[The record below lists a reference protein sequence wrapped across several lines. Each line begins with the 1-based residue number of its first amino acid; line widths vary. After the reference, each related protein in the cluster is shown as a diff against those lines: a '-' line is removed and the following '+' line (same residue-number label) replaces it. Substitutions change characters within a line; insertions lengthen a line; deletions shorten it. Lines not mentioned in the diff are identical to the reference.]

1 MTANALIPP
10 GPDAASRPE
19 AAVDSTRSLFAPL
32 AVGVL
37 TLLLTLYLAFQSSE
51 LHSADMALREYQ
63 DLVNEH
69 PQEKLYQAWKLF
81 RYERV
86 LNLPAP
92 PLAQLDNYQK
102 LAESTRE
109 LGDKRGAILKLLLDA
124 SVLHVVPPG
133 ADEAWSRSRMAWMD
147 SAHATPAPPGSPP
160 PGGSK
165 ARTESAAD
173 ENGPHAYDP
182 ATGPIPAP
190 SASDDSCVES
200 GVSARTGKDEVVAVP
215 GRTELDAYMKGI
227 DCFLKTLKIST
238 YDYNYPMWSAIY
250 QTRNK
255 VGLLTT
261 WLLPG
266 LYGLLGACVFLMR
279 RMLQCDGSTRRVDVR
294 ALGVLAI
301 LLRLAL
307 GGLAGIIV
315 GWFALPTG
323 STSISSALAISSLP
337 FGVAFL
343 AGFSIEGLFSLLDR
357 LNKSAESA
365 DLSERRRGQ
374 SKPATG

>member
-1 MTANALIPP
+1 MTPDALPAP
-10 GPDAASRPE
+10 GTDAASRPE
-19 AAVDSTRSLFAPL
+19 AAAGSTRSLLASI
-32 AVGVL
+32 AVGML

-102 LAESTRE
+102 LAEATRE

-133 ADEAWSRSRMAWMD
+133 IDEAWSRSRMVWMD
-147 SAHATPAPPGSPP
+147 SAHATPAPPGSLPP
-160 PGGSK
+160 AGSK
-165 ARTESAAD
+165 ARAEAAAD
-173 ENGPHAYDP
+173 ENVPHAYDS
-182 ATGPIPAP
+182 ATAPISAP
-190 SASDDSCVES
+190 SANDDSCVES
-200 GVSARTGKDEVVAVP
+200 GVLARTGKDEAVVP

-227 DCFLKTLKIST
+227 DCFLKTLKISA

-323 STSISSALAISSLP
+323 ATSTSSALAISSLP

-357 LNKSAESA
+357 LNRGAEFA
-365 DLSERRRGQ
+365 GLSERRRGQ

>member
-1 MTANALIPP
+1 MTPDALPTP
-10 GPDAASRPE
+10 GSDAASRPE
-19 AAVDSTRSLFAPL
+19 AAAGSARSLLASI

-102 LAESTRE
+102 LAEATRE

-133 ADEAWSRSRMAWMD
+133 IDEAWSRSRMVWMD

-160 PGGSK
+160 PAGSK
-165 ARTESAAD
+165 ARAEAAAD
-173 ENGPHAYDP
+173 ENVPHAYDS
-182 ATGPIPAP
+182 ATAPIPAP
-190 SASDDSCVES
+190 SANDDSCVES
-200 GVSARTGKDEVVAVP
+200 GVLARTGKDETVVP

-227 DCFLKTLKIST
+227 DCFLKTLKISA

-323 STSISSALAISSLP
+323 ATSTSSALAISSLP

-357 LNKSAESA
+357 LNRGAEFA
-365 DLSERRRGQ
+365 GLSERRRGQ